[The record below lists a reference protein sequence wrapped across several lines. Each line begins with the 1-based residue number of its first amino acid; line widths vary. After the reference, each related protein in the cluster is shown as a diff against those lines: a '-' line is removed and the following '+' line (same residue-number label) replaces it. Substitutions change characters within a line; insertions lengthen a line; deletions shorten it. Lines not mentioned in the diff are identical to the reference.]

1 MIWKTGLV
9 TALIVLASCSHQ
21 KAPTQNFAKD
31 WIRQSDEIANQYS
44 RERGIISPEM
54 ASMLGFPEFDAEVTG
69 LDATYEDRVVAF
81 EKKWLVKLEVESQK
95 NHPRETLEDISILKE
110 KVQQT
115 IEGVELNKK
124 LAVMNFDSG
133 SKEIFSILQ
142 MMVNPQS
149 PKERQAKAV
158 DRFKKYVNGT
168 GAYKPFLIA
177 SVEHS
182 KDLTREFAGKSPV
195 YPYKKEIEIYLA
207 ESPTY
212 VVGVEELLKAT
223 GRTDW
228 QADFDKFKKQV
239 ADYDSFVKSE
249 ILPKARAKAQL
260 PRDLYAF
267 NLKATG
273 FDVSPEE
280 LIEIGEA
287 GYKELYPRYEA
298 LAKNL
303 AKKYHLKSSKPKDV
317 VAYFKK
323 KQITKRDEVEK
334 LYRDADARLKE
345 IIIKNRI
352 ASLPSQ
358 PLVIRLGGDAE
369 SKAAPVP
376 HLNPPPFVNNKGERP
391 EFIVPTA
398 KDKMP
403 YDDFTH
409 KYAAIMLTAHEGRPG
424 HDLQFSRML
433 EGGMSIIR
441 ATYAMNS
448 VNVEGWALYAEDM
461 VYPYVKD
468 EEKLFA
474 LQMRLWRMA
483 RAFLDPQIQL
493 GLIKDQRVFDVF
505 TKELGVSKE
514 MAELELR
521 RYSMMSPGQAPSY
534 YYGYLI
540 VKKTRDWAE
549 ARAGQNFD
557 LKCFNDQILSYGMLP
572 LPMIFD
578 KVKKSPACLA
588 LD

>member
-1 MIWKTGLV
+1 MTWKTVLV
-9 TALIVLASCSHQ
+9 SALIVLASCSHQ
-21 KAPTQNFAKD
+21 KTSTLPSVKD
-31 WIRQSDEIANQYS
+31 WIRQSDEIANKYS
-44 RERGIISPEM
+44 RERGSLSPEM
-54 ASMLGFPEFDAEVTG
+54 ASYLGFSEFDTEVTG
-69 LDATYEDRVVAF
+69 LDSTYEERILSF
-81 EKKWLVKLEVESQK
+81 EKKWLAKLESESK
-95 NHPRETLEDISILKE
+95 KSHPPETLEDIAILKE
-110 KVQQT
+110 KVKLT
-115 IEGVELNKK
+115 IEGTELDKK
-124 LAVMNFDSG
+124 LAVMTFNAGTKD
-133 SKEIFSILQ
+133 IFQGLQ
-142 MMVNPQS
+142 AMINPQI
-149 PKERQAKAV
+149 PKDRQAKAV
-158 DRFKKYVNGT
+158 DRFKKYVNGF
-168 GAYKPFLIA
+168 GKYKPFLVA
-177 SVEHS
+177 CAEHM
-182 KDLTREFAGKSPV
+182 KEQAKEFAGKNPV
-195 YPYKKEIEIYLA
+195 YPYKREVDLYLS

-212 VVGVEELLKAT
+212 TAGIEELLKST

-228 QADFDKFKKQV
+228 QADYEKFKSQAV
-239 ADYDSFVKSE
+239 VFDAFVKSD
-249 ILPKARAKAQL
+249 ILPYARTKAQL

-267 NLKATG
+267 NLKAMG
-273 FDVSPEE
+273 FQVSPEE

-287 GYKELYPRYEA
+287 GYKELYPRYQA

-303 AKKYHLKSSKPKDV
+303 AKKYHLQSSQPKDV
-317 VAYFKK
+317 MAFLKK
-323 KQITKRDEVEK
+323 KQVTKHDEVEK
-334 LYRDADARLKE
+334 LYHEADARLKD

-352 ASLPSQ
+352 ATLPAQ
-358 PLVIRLGGDAE
+358 PLVIRLAGEAE

-391 EFIVPTA
+391 EFVVPTA
-398 KDKMP
+398 KGKMP

-409 KYAAIMLTAHEGRPG
+409 QYAAIMLTAHEGRPG

-433 EGGMSIIR
+433 EGGMSMIR

-468 EEKLFA
+468 EEKFVG

-493 GLIKDQRVFDVF
+493 GKIKDQRVFDVF

-521 RYSMMSPGQAPSY
+521 RYSIMAPGQAPSY
-534 YYGYLI
+534 YYGYLM
-540 VKKTRDWAE
+540 VKKTREWAE

-557 LKCFNDQILSYGMLP
+557 PKCFNDQVLSYGLLP

-578 KVKKSPACLA
+578 KVKNSPACLA